1 MITKLYIK
9 VMISLRFT
17 LTLLLSIFLFQ
28 PYLHAQKVTEIGD
41 ISVPCKNDP
50 DCINR
55 LHPSIQMLTKVNPG
69 DTIIFN
75 CRNASDI
82 NLDPK
87 APKIERGDDPLIG
100 WVHPLTGPVH
110 INGAKAGDVL
120 KVNILNVEPGQ
131 WAWTITSGI
140 VSDEIEGFLYVKWN
154 LGKEYATSEDLPGIR
169 LPNRSFP
176 GVISV
181 LPGAEQHAIMLER
194 EKELYEAGGAVL
206 PPHAKHAVPAE
217 ICGEGGAYADECLR
231 TTPPR
236 EHGGN
241 LDIRYLQAGSSIYLP
256 CYLDGCGLSIG
267 DTHYIQGDGEVSGT
281 AVEMDARVTVT
292 TEIIKN
298 GPDLSRGPHYEGPS
312 HLLDI
317 PSERFYA
324 TTGFPIKEKD
334 FVPGNLE
341 YLASEK
347 IGNLSNLSEDI
358 SLAARNALLE
368 MIEYISATYEY
379 TKLQAYVITSVAVDL
394 RIGQLVDVPN
404 VGVTAI
410 LPLDIFIK
418 D

>member
-1 MITKLYIK
+1 
-9 VMISLRFT
+9 MISLRFT
-17 LTLLLSIFLFQ
+17 LTLLLSFFLFE
-28 PYLHAQKVTEIGD
+28 PGLHAQGVTEIGD
-41 ISVPCKNDP
+41 ISVRCKDDP

-55 LHPSIQMLTKVNPG
+55 IHPAIPMLTKVNPG

-75 CRNASDI
+75 CRNAADI
-82 NLDPK
+82 NLDPE
-87 APKIERGDDPLIG
+87 APEIERESDPMIG
-100 WVHPLTGPVH
+100 WIHPLTGPVH
-110 INGAKAGDVL
+110 IIGAEPGDVL
-120 KVNILNVEPGQ
+120 KVNILDVEPGQ

-140 VSDEIEGFLYVKWN
+140 VSDKIKGRLYIKWK
-154 LGKEYATSEDLPGIR
+154 LGKKYATSEDLPGIK

-194 EKELYEAGGAVL
+194 EKELYDAGGAVL
-206 PPHAKHAVPAE
+206 LPHAKHAVPEE
-217 ICGEGGAYADECLR
+217 ICGEGGTYSDECLR
-231 TTPPR
+231 TIPPR

-241 LDIRYLQAGSSIYLP
+241 LDIRYLQAGASIYLP
-256 CYLDGCGLSIG
+256 CYLGGCGLSIG

-292 TEIIKN
+292 TEILKN
-298 GPDLSRGPHYEGPS
+298 GPNLSRGPHYEGPS
-312 HLLDI
+312 QLLDI

-334 FVPGNLE
+334 FVPKNLE

-347 IGNLSNLSEDI
+347 IGNLSNLSADI

-368 MIEYISATYEY
+368 MIEYISATYGY

-410 LPLDIFIK
+410 LPLDIFVK